1 MADNSEPHPEVSLWA
16 WSESFRV
23 GS

>member
-1 MADNSEPHPEVSLWA
+1 MVDDSEPYPEASLWA